1 MIVRL
6 ILRRGN
12 GCWRNGGI
20 EMPHLK
26 NDNLNME
33 IGYVMVGRKYQLYV
47 QEGKER
53 QYYGTLIQGKGMKLL
68 ELLEQWDKA
77 GGSDGDIVS

>member
-1 MIVRL
+1 
-6 ILRRGN
+6 
-12 GCWRNGGI
+12 
-20 EMPHLK
+20 MPHLR
-26 NDNLNME
+26 NENIDME
-33 IGYVMVGRKYQLYV
+33 IGYTVINGKYQLYV